1 MAKGQNSGLNLEAM
15 FANAKPITTPAEQ
28 LAPEVG
34 IKKAN
39 NDNNLNNV
47 NKNNNVN
54 NDNNIDIK
62 NNLNKTNK
70 KNTGNTK
77 RGRPPKSEPTESER
91 VNRTFI
97 VDLDL
102 WQEVQQLARIFNMPV
117 SEYIEE
123 LMRAAVKKNAEILE
137 SVRNFKR

>member
-1 MAKGQNSGLNLEAM
+1 MAKGQNSGINLEAM
-15 FANAKPITTPAEQ
+15 FASAKPITMPTERPAPGVE
-28 LAPEVG
+28 P
-34 IKKAN
+34 KKAN
-39 NDNNLNNV
+39 ND
-47 NKNNNVN
+47 NNVN
-54 NDNNIDIK
+54 NDNNINNYNNINIK
-62 NNLNKTNK
+62 NNSNKTNK

-77 RGRPPKSEPTESER
+77 RGRPPKSEQTESER

-117 SEYIEE
+117 GEYIEE
-123 LMRAAVKKNAEILE
+123 LMRAAVKKNADILE